1 MSYNL
6 DNVLVERKNKQV
18 IIDGDKKIKL
28 YVENHLKSDV
38 INEALNQAR
47 VEECTNLNIPKLL
60 EVTKINNRWA
70 LVFEF
75 EEGIP
80 LDRLMREHP
89 EQTDELLERFIDLQ
103 MEIHR
108 QRVPLLTQTKEKFKR
123 KLETTTLIDEHTKYE
138 LLQRLDGMKT
148 HNKVCHGDY
157 NPTNIIVDKA
167 GNFSIIDWA
176 HVTQGNASADVA
188 RTYLLFCMDGNQELA
203 EKYLK
208 RFCEKSEIPKEN
220 IQRWIPIVAATQ
232 MTKGIE
238 EEQAFLSNWINVI
251 DFQ

>member
-89 EQTDELLERFIDLQ
+89 EQTDELIFRI
-103 MEIHR
+103 
-108 QRVPLLTQTKEKFKR
+108 
-123 KLETTTLIDEHTKYE
+123 
-138 LLQRLDGMKT
+138 
-148 HNKVCHGDY
+148 
-157 NPTNIIVDKA
+157 
-167 GNFSIIDWA
+167 
-176 HVTQGNASADVA
+176 
-188 RTYLLFCMDGNQELA
+188 
-203 EKYLK
+203 
-208 RFCEKSEIPKEN
+208 
-220 IQRWIPIVAATQ
+220 
-232 MTKGIE
+232 
-238 EEQAFLSNWINVI
+238 FLW
-251 DFQ
+251 